1 MFIDSPHSECY
12 DPDDVKKGG
21 NGYLPISLMYGR
33 YKAPAGRKPSIAG
46 GDFRENFTDRSFCGK
61 DAIVYNRSDLTL
73 LEETRAA
80 MKDRKVIL
88 VVRAANPFVMSE
100 VEPLSDAVLV
110 HFGVSRKAV
119 FDLLFGRGEPSGLLP
134 VQMPASMETVE
145 RHCEDVPFDM
155 EPYRDEC
162 GNVYDFG
169 FGMNFDGPIHDGR
182 AEKYIRK
189 T

>member
-1 MFIDSPHSECY
+1 
-12 DPDDVKKGG
+12 
-21 NGYLPISLMYGR
+21 
-33 YKAPAGRKPSIAG
+33 
-46 GDFRENFTDRSFCGK
+46 
-61 DAIVYNRSDLTL
+61 
-73 LEETRAA
+73 

-189 T
+189 TFKSYEVYE